1 MARGI
6 LLDQGSN
13 PCPLQWQAESYPLYQ
28 PGKSTG
34 VFDLRHR
41 FYTSFQILWG
51 AKSHLHYRKEETPK
65 YLGVIDTSNLR
76 CLLGWLWRWGL
87 EVQSSRIFFRTTW
100 RRSRAFRM
108 VATHTLQMECYLNSC
123 YTYYLTYQCDVSLQ
137 SPTQAVSLIWFIN
150 IFSEGI
156 TVQSYSEFFSY
167 SIKTGGPYCLY
178 LNNIQLDYQSLTLQS
193 EHQEYAKALTL
204 TWCQEL
210 AFHSSKSTPRLIHSV
225 LLEVNLIRGPCM
237 EGFFHLWFLFG
248 LGQWEAL
255 AGDWRWKG

>member
-1 MARGI
+1 
-6 LLDQGSN
+6 
-13 PCPLQWQAESYPLYQ
+13 
-28 PGKSTG
+28 
-34 VFDLRHR
+34 
-41 FYTSFQILWG
+41 
-51 AKSHLHYRKEETPK
+51 
-65 YLGVIDTSNLR
+65 
-76 CLLGWLWRWGL
+76 
-87 EVQSSRIFFRTTW
+87 
-100 RRSRAFRM
+100 M

-150 IFSEGI
+150 IFREGI
-156 TVQSYSEFFSY
+156 TAQSYSEFFSY

-255 AGDWRWKG
+255 TGDWRRKGYGSQSNYYPGWFLERSHQAGDVLQQLTAFLQVANYRILSWSPGTARPLYSFWSGRNSQ